1 MRFLCA
7 LALLSVVSLSANA
20 ADWVT
25 VKGQIIWDS
34 SKPIPKLTP
43 LKVTKD
49 EEVAAKDK
57 EFFKDGTLTNEELV
71 VSAKNGGIKNVFVWL
86 APEPTD
92 EQLAALKSKK
102 LKDFPSFAAADIHP
116 DLAKPAKDVVEID
129 QPCCRF
135 IPHVLAAREGQ
146 KLMIKNSAPVAHNA
160 KYVGGDK
167 NGEGNPIIPSGGAYV
182 LPNPLMAE
190 KAPIDVSCSI
200 HPWMKAWVRVFDHPY
215 FAVTDAD
222 GNFEIKN
229 APVKGGKLRLFVWQ
243 EANGFSSG
251 AAGRFGKTI
260 EVKAGTLDLSKIKF
274 EVE

>member
-7 LALLSVVSLSANA
+7 IALLTGFALTSQA
-20 ADWVT
+20 ADYVT
-25 VKGQIIWDS
+25 VKGQIVWDE

-57 EFFKDGTLTNEELV
+57 EYYKDGTLTNEELV
-71 VSAKNGGIKNVFVWL
+71 INPKNKGIKNVFVWL
-86 APEPTD
+86 APEPTAA
-92 EQLAALKSKK
+92 QLADLKSKK
-102 LKDFPSFAAADIHP
+102 LKEFPSFTAADIHP
-116 DLAKPAKDVVEID
+116 DLAKPAKDTVEID

-135 IPHVLAAREGQ
+135 IPHVLGVREGQ
-146 KLMIKNSAPVAHNA
+146 KLVIKNSAPIAHNA

-167 NGEGNPIIPSGGAYV
+167 NGEGNPIIPSSGAYT
-182 LPNPLMAE
+182 LPNALGAE
-190 KAPIDVSCSI
+190 KAPIDISCSI

-229 APVKGGKLRLFVWQ
+229 APVKDGKLRLFVWQ

-251 AAGRFGKTI
+251 AAVVSARRLKLRRANWI
-260 EVKAGTLDLSKIKF
+260 
-274 EVE
+274 